1 MSKNILL
8 RSLIFTMIGL
18 FLTLTLTGSRA
29 KTISANKPISEKSHL
44 KLEIGAVFGVSTISM
59 IKLFKEKP
67 ALGEDV
73 ETEYETITSP
83 DQVAARTISGELDMV
98 MVASN
103 LGAKLYNKGV
113 PYKLAGVMV
122 WGNLYVV
129 SSERLGGWS
138 DLKGRE
144 IFIHA
149 RGLTPDFV
157 FRYLLRENGLDP
169 QTDVKLTYLSGGPQA
184 LAMSFIGGKSS
195 VSIMPEPMLAKVL
208 QRRKDTHIVI
218 DIQKEWQKTTKS
230 AHPGFPQGALLIKNG
245 LIKKH
250 PEIVESFLQKY
261 EESIAWINA
270 NPARA
275 GQYAEA
281 LAIGMKAKVVEA
293 GIPGC
298 NLRFVDS
305 RDAENELET
314 LFTIL
319 YQYNPAA
326 VGGKLPDKGLYFN
339 RYAN

>member
-8 RSLIFTMIGL
+8 KSIIFTMIGL
-18 FLTLTLTGSRA
+18 LLTLTGSRA
-29 KTISANKPISEKSHL
+29 EDISAHKPSSAKAHL
-44 KLEIGAVFGVSTISM
+44 KLKIGAVFGVSTISM

-218 DIQKEWQKTTKS
+218 DIQKEWQKATKS
-230 AHPGFPQGALLIKNG
+230 AHPGFPQGALLIKNK
-245 LIKKH
+245 IIEKY
-250 PEIVESFLQKY
+250 PEIVAIFLQKY
-261 EESIAWINA
+261 KESIAWINA